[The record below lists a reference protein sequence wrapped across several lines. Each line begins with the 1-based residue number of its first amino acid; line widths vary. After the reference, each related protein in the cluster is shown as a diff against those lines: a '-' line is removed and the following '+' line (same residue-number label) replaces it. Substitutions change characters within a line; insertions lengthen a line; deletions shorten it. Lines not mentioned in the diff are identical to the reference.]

1 MRTVFLV
8 MTLILTLGLG
18 VASAQSADEAA
29 INARVEGLYAAV
41 AKGDVPAVVASFH
54 ENAVRALGTDI
65 VVGRANIEKA
75 AMEAFA
81 QGGVPV
87 KFMHHA
93 TQLLSPTTAIVHG
106 GTENASATPTQG
118 HVIVTLVKEGN
129 DWLVAALQTGQAQT
143 Q

>member
-1 MRTVFLV
+1 M
-8 MTLILTLGLG
+8 
-18 VASAQSADEAA
+18 AE
-29 INARVEGLYAAV
+29 
-41 AKGDVPAVVASFH
+41 GDVQAVVASFH

-65 VVGRANIEKA
+65 VVGRANVEKA

-93 TQLLSPTTAIVHG
+93 TRLLSPTTAIVHG
-106 GTENASATPTQG
+106 GTENASATPPTQG

-129 DWLVAALQTGQAQT
+129 EWLIAAFQTGRAVPEQ
-143 Q
+143 